1 MNWVRGGA
9 LLGRIIVG
17 VGSVCLVA
25 VSPPLRE
32 AAIQLQPS
40 VPGVLATVALAG
52 AFLSFAIR
60 WRAGRA
66 RRLRWL
72 RCERTLGMALARWGW
87 VGAILVALL
96 PLWSHWTMRP
106 PDALSAHAALLGH
119 IPWQD
124 TRLHLEG
131 ALHLLSEG
139 DFGLYS
145 ERRPLTAAWLAAR
158 LVASGGGKTWAL
170 TIQAV
175 FFGLALFALGRIV
188 GSRLGPWSALMTCGV
203 TLGLAAG
210 FLPTFATE
218 PLGVTLAA
226 CALALLLSRASMAPK
241 LILAAG
247 VYVLGLALGARPGP
261 QLVLPAFVLWGIA
274 VARHRARLRV
284 AALLVGAAAAAVL
297 STGALNVLYGKGES
311 SLSANAAYTLYGLS
325 GGSNYRQFLRDYGE
339 ATMRAQGDREVSRWL
354 YEKTFENLRER
365 PGDFVRALASNLRK
379 FVGKLPS
386 NLAAAMTIAPLFQHP
401 AIESETLPDFGGST
415 SPAGLAALILA
426 TGAGLFFFARRCD
439 PKLRLFWLAFALAVL
454 GSVPIVYG
462 DASFRGLAVT
472 YPFFGVALG
481 LGLCQRRSTAGSAGA
496 SVERP
501 ALRLAV
507 ALPLLIVI
515 AAITVPGIARSHWPR
530 PVAST
535 LAGLTAREDM
545 VIDVRN
551 APAVLVSHS
560 PRKGLA
566 RVPWLSPADYRRLLA
581 FGGFVD
587 NAGIE
592 HLPPPFVV
600 TSGYDFVTQQ
610 QYVLIGPL
618 DLLRQS
624 QRFARLRVRP
634 LGTGGKIYQA
644 ESCEPIAAPSGR

>member
-1 MNWVRGGA
+1 MNWARGAA
-9 LLGRIIVG
+9 LVVRIIVG
-17 VGSVCLVA
+17 VGIVCLVA
-25 VSPPLRE
+25 QSPSLRE

-40 VPGVLATVALAG
+40 VPGVLVTAALVG
-52 AFLSFAIR
+52 ALLSFAIR
-60 WRAGRA
+60 WRGARA
-66 RRLRWL
+66 RRRKWL
-72 RCERTLGMALARWGW
+72 RCERGLGVALARWGW
-87 VGAILVALL
+87 VGAIVVALL

-119 IPWQD
+119 IPWKD

-139 DFGLYS
+139 NFGLYS

-158 LVASGGGKTWAL
+158 LVAGGGDGTWAL

-175 FFGLALFALGRIV
+175 FFGLALFALGRVV
-188 GSRLGPWSALMTCGV
+188 GARLGPWSALMTCGV
-203 TLGLAAG
+203 TLGLTAG

-226 CALALLLSRASMAPK
+226 CALALLFSRAAMTRQ
-241 LILAAG
+241 LVLAAG

-274 VARHRARLRV
+274 VARHGARLRAAVLLVV
-284 AALLVGAAAAAVL
+284 AAIAAVL

-379 FVGKLPS
+379 FLGKLPS
-386 NLAAAMTIAPLFQHP
+386 NLAGAMTLAPLFQRP
-401 AIESETLPDFGGST
+401 AIESETPPDSSGT
-415 SPAGLAALILA
+415 TPPAGLAALILA
-426 TGAGLFFFARRCD
+426 TGAGVFFLTRRCD
-439 PKLRLFWLAFALAVL
+439 PRQRLFWLAYALAVL

-481 LGLCQRRSTAGSAGA
+481 LGLCPRRSMTGSAGA

-501 ALRLAV
+501 ALGLAV
-507 ALPLLIVI
+507 ALPLFIVI
-515 AAITVPGIARSHWPR
+515 AAIAVPEIAHSHWPQ
-530 PVAST
+530 PAASM

-545 VIDVRN
+545 VVDVRT
-551 APAVLVSHS
+551 APAVVVSHS

-566 RVPWLSPADYRRLLA
+566 SVPWLSPADYQRLLA
-581 FGGFVD
+581 FGDFVD

-592 HLPPPFVV
+592 HLPLPFVV
-600 TSGYDFVTQQ
+600 TSVYDFVTKQ

-624 QRFARLRVRP
+624 QRFVRLRVRP

-644 ESCEPIAAPSGR
+644 ESCEPVAPPSGQ